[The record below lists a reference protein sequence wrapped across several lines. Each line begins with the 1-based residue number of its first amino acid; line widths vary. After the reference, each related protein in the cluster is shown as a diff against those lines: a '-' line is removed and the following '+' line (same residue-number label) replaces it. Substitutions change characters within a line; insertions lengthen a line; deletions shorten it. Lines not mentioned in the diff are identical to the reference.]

1 MGRIVSFTYGL
12 ICYVLFLASFIY
24 AAGFLANLWV
34 PKSIDSGDVGP
45 IPTAI
50 LVNVL
55 LLGVFAIQHSVMARP
70 GFKTWWTRL
79 VPVHLER
86 STYVLLSVAA
96 FALLFWQW
104 RPMPATVWKI
114 EHATGAMVLQGLLFS
129 GFLLVVYASFLIDHF
144 DLFGLRQ
151 VFLHLRGIKYQPR
164 PFRVPAL
171 YKVVRHP
178 LYVGWFIA
186 FWCTP
191 HMTQG
196 HLLFAAVASAYIFVA
211 IVFEERDL
219 VRFLGEDYRSYR
231 QRVPMI
237 FPWPKKK
244 PARVTST

>member
-1 MGRIVSFTYGL
+1 MGRLFSFAYGL
-12 ICYVLFLASFIY
+12 VCYVLFLASFMY
-24 AAGFLANLWV
+24 AAGFLGNRWV
-34 PKSIDSGDVGP
+34 PKSIDSGDAGP
-45 IPTAI
+45 IGTAM

-79 VPVHLER
+79 VPVQIER
-86 STYVLLSVAA
+86 STYVLLSVVV

-104 RPMPATVWKI
+104 RPMPATLWKI
-114 EHATGAMVLQGLLFS
+114 EDARGTMVLQGLMFA

-144 DLFGLRQ
+144 DLFGMRQ
-151 VFLHLRGIKYQPR
+151 VFLHLRGVEYKPR
-164 PFRVPAL
+164 PFRVPSL

-178 LYVGWFIA
+178 LYVGWFTA

-231 QRVPMI
+231 KRVPMI
-237 FPWPKKK
+237 LPWPKKK
-244 PARVTST
+244 PAPVASG